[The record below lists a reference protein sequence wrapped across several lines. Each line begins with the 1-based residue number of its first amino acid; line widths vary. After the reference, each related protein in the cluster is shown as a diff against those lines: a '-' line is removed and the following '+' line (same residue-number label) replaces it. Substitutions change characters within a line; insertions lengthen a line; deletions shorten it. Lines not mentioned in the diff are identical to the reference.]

1 MHRDL
6 HRFIPEFSYVGISD
20 LKMFVTDVYYSESH
34 EQLSLDTI
42 HLRNQYLYMLYIDCP
57 TSGVFYLLVGK
68 K

>member
-42 HLRNQYLYMLYIDCP
+42 HLRNRYLYMLYID
-57 TSGVFYLLVGK
+57 
-68 K
+68 